1 MDPLLRWRFPVNTR
15 LLGTPYTQHHDDGPY
30 DAVVIG
36 SGIGG
41 LGAAA
46 ALAKAGGLRVLVLER
61 HHTAGGLTHAFHR
74 PGFEW
79 DVGLHYIGQ
88 VNGAGAAAGLFDY
101 VTDGGVDWNAMPDA
115 YDRVTIG
122 DRRFDYVSGEA
133 RLRDALA
140 GAFPQQRRAIDGYFR
155 ALSHCLRAMPFYY
168 MEKALPPV
176 VGRPLGRALRAPFV
190 RYAAQTTG
198 EVLARLG
205 ANQDLRAVLTAQ
217 WGNYGLPPG
226 RSSFGIHAIVAGHY
240 VDGAA
245 YPIGGASRLARA
257 LLPVIARE
265 GGAVLVGADVNRVVL
280 CGARAIGVRLTDGR
294 EFRAPIVISD
304 AGLVRTFTELL
315 PERTPAVAALLDRV
329 AAIEP
334 SHAHLGLYVGVSSEK
349 LAAPLPASNL
359 WIHPTNDFDRNWAAF
374 AADLEAPFPVLFIS
388 FPSAKDPS
396 FEARYP
402 GHQTIEVVV
411 PVPYEP
417 FAAWGRSSWKRR
429 DRDYTALKERLQERL
444 LAALER
450 QVPGIGRAI
459 LVSELSTPLTT
470 RHFVNA
476 AHGEMYGLAH
486 TPARF
491 ASRDL
496 KPVTPV
502 QGLYLTGQDV
512 STCGVAG
519 ALAGAVACASAVLR
533 RNLFLT
539 MSTAHARARIR
550 AADPAVVSD
559 ALRRAG

>member
-1 MDPLLRWRFPVNTR
+1 VNRR
-15 LLGTPYTQHHDDGPY
+15 LIGTPYKQHHDDGPY

-61 HHTAGGLTHAFHR
+61 HHTAGGLTHVFHR

-79 DVGLHYIGQ
+79 DVGLHYVGQ
-88 VNGAGAAAGLFDY
+88 VNGAGGAAGLFDY
-101 VTDGGVDWNAMPDA
+101 VTDGGVQWNAMPDV

-122 DRRFDYVSGEA
+122 ERRFDYVSGRQ

-140 GAFPQQRRAIDGYFR
+140 DAFPRERRAIDGYFTAMR
-155 ALSHCLRAMPFYY
+155 RCLHAMPLYY
-168 MEKALPPV
+168 MEKVLPPLLAA
-176 VGRPLGRALRAPFV
+176 PLGRAIRAPFLHF
-190 RYAAQTTG
+190 AGQTTS
-198 EVLARLG
+198 EVLTGLG
-205 ANQDLRAVLTAQ
+205 ASRDLQAVLAAQ
-217 WGNYGLPPG
+217 WGDYGLPPG
-226 RSSFGIHAIVAGHY
+226 QSSFGIHAIVAGHY

-245 YPIGGASRLARA
+245 YPIGGAGRLARA
-257 LLPVIARE
+257 MLPIVEGA
-265 GGAVLVGADVNRVVL
+265 GGAVVVDAEVNHVVL
-280 CGARAIGVRLTDGR
+280 CGDRAIGVRMTDGR

-304 AGLVRTFTELL
+304 AGLVRTFRELL
-315 PERTPAVAALLDRV
+315 PEPTPAVTALLDRV

-334 SHAHLGLYVGVSSEK
+334 SHAHLGLYVGVSTAT

-359 WIHPTNDFDRNWAAF
+359 WIHPTPDFDGNWAAF
-374 AADLEAPFPVLFIS
+374 AADLDAPFPLLFIS

-411 PVPYEP
+411 PAPYEP
-417 FAAWGRSSWKRR
+417 FAAWSRSAWKRR
-429 DRDYTALKERLQERL
+429 DRDYDALKARLHDRL
-444 LAALER
+444 LEALER
-450 QVPGIGRAI
+450 HVPGIRRAI
-459 LVSELSTPLTT
+459 VVSELSTPLTT
-470 RHFVNA
+470 QHFVNA
-476 AHGEMYGLAH
+476 ARGETYGMAH
-486 TPARF
+486 TPVRF

-502 QGLYLTGQDV
+502 PGLYLTGQDV

-533 RNLFLT
+533 RNLFQT
-539 MSTAHARARIR
+539 MSTAHARPRTR
-550 AADPAVVSD
+550 AARDAVLPGS
-559 ALRRAG
+559 LRRAG